1 MEGKVDQPYSFAI
14 RGTVVSV
21 FHSSGDYEKKK
32 TQIVVY
38 FFTPNLSHIK
48 EQMHRVLCLDH
59 LVNLQSAL
67 GKSEN

>member
-21 FHSSGDYEKKK
+21 LFLRWLWKKK
-32 TQIVVY
+32 KKLVVY
-38 FFTPNLSHIK
+38 FFTSNLSHIT

-59 LVNLQSAL
+59 LVNL
-67 GKSEN
+67 

>member
-14 RGTVVSV
+14 RRTVVSV
-21 FHSSGDYEKKK
+21 LFLRWLWKKK
-32 TQIVVY
+32 NQIVIY

-59 LVNLQSAL
+59 LVNL
-67 GKSEN
+67 

>member
-21 FHSSGDYEKKK
+21 LFLRWLWKKK
-32 TQIVVY
+32 KNQIVVY
-38 FFTPNLSHIK
+38 FFTPKLSHIK

-59 LVNLQSAL
+59 LVNL
-67 GKSEN
+67 